1 MSTLTQSINKDVEV
15 EEREAILR
23 LKCKNNC

>member
-15 EEREAILR
+15 EDREAILR
-23 LKCKNNC
+23 LKCENNC